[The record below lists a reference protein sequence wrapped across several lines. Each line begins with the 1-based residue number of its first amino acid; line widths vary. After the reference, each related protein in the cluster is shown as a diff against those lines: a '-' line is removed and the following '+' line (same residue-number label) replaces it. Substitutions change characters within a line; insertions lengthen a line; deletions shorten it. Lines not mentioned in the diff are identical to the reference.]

1 MTAMTDARRELRE
14 TLDEAGFIVEDHVP
28 ENVVPPL
35 VSFRATSPMLERDR
49 TLQSGEVIFRM
60 EVLVVAESGS
70 NEDSIASLEEAVE
83 NLWLAI
89 EDTDWFVEEVGTP
102 FYATHNG
109 FEYPS
114 VALIINAII
123 TLEGGN

>member
-1 MTAMTDARRELRE
+1 MTAMTDARKELRE

-35 VSFRATSPMLERDR
+35 VSFRAASPPLERG
-49 TLQSGEVIFRM
+49 QSLGKNEVLFRL
-60 EVLVVAESGS
+60 EVLVVAEHGP
-70 NEDSIASLEEAVE
+70 NEEAVSNIEEAIE

-89 EDTDWFVEEVGTP
+89 EPAGWFVEEVGTP
-102 FYATHNG
+102 FYSAHNG

-114 VALIINAII
+114 VALTINAII